1 MTYATQQDLI
11 DRYGETELIQL
22 TDRTNLGVINV
33 TVLNQALADADAEI
47 DAYLAGRYAMPLAS
61 VPLVLKRAA
70 CDIARCGLY
79 SDAAPELLVTRRKE
93 AVRLL
98 ENIAKGTVNL
108 GLDSAGAAAPAADT
122 VQFVTGGKVFKR
134 ETTSG
139 CDE

>member
-1 MTYATQQDLI
+1 MTYATQTDMT

-22 TDRTNLGVINV
+22 TDRTGAGVINV

-47 DAYLAGRYAMPLAS
+47 DAYLAGRYTIGEDS

-70 CDIARCGLY
+70 CDIARCNLY
-79 SDAAPELLVTRRKE
+79 SDAAPDLIVTRRKE

-108 GLDSAGAAAPAADT
+108 GLDSAGATAPSADT

-134 ETTSG
+134 ETNAG